1 MLQSQRKTWLSS
13 RFSTFRY
20 QVSLYFTFM
29 NNPAEHRFDSF
40 LGNIFPHPCYK
51 KMFWPPWDQKQENLW
66 WAGSGKEWMGMER
79 RKKRNKQTRQ
89 HLHAGSKGTRLCT
102 KTQGSGICFLGQP
115 TWDTKPC
122 SSTDI
127 YPNCVH
133 FSEQS
138 SNPQYHIPLEDSS
151 SFFFFL
157 FGQSGEMSK
166 IFFVQKW
173 NPPISH
179 PDKLKNWDFQW
190 FCVGVYDYTFVLL
203 SHQQRPNL
211 IWVLKQDLR

>member
-51 KMFWPPWDQKQENLW
+51 EMFWPPWDQKQENLW

-89 HLHAGSKGTRLCT
+89 HLCAGFKGTRLCT

-151 SFFFFL
+151 SFFFFSFWPIWRDVQNIL
-157 FGQSGEMSK
+157 RSK
-166 IFFVQKW
+166 MKSTHLSSWQTKELGFSMVLCGSVW
-173 NPPISH
+173 
-179 PDKLKNWDFQW
+179 LY
-190 FCVGVYDYTFVLL
+190 FCFTL
-203 SHQQRPNL
+203 SSA
-211 IWVLKQDLR
+211 KA